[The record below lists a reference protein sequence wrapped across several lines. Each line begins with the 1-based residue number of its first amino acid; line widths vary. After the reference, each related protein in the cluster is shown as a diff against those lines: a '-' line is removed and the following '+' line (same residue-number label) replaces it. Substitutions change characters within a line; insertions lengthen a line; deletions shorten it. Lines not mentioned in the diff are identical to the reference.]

1 MTWLV
6 VGMAMVRVAQVAAR
20 VTRVVVVNF
29 ILTVVVTMPGR
40 VWMGGGVV
48 VVVVGSNESDER
60 LWKK

>member
-1 MTWLV
+1 
-6 VGMAMVRVAQVAAR
+6 MVRVARLAR
-20 VTRVVVVNF
+20 VRRVVVVNF